1 MNTTRAAFERAARV
15 FMLVVSTRGA
25 CDGGLLARGLGFT
38 QFACVGV
45 LALHW
50 LHYQAGADRSDRGAD
65 ALWGAVFHDVH
76 GLQIRLE
83 SALLDR
89 GGLDTNATEV
99 LRLTA
104 ALDDVSRSGMGT
116 GEVADA

>member
-1 MNTTRAAFERAARV
+1 MNETRAAFERAARD
-15 FMLVVSTRGA
+15 FILVVYTRGA
-25 CDGGLLARGLGFT
+25 YDGGLLARSLGFT
-38 QFACVGV
+38 QFARVGV

-50 LHYQAGADRSDRGAD
+50 LHYQAGADCSDRGAN
-65 ALWGAVFHDVH
+65 ALRGAVFHDVH

-83 SALLDR
+83 GALLDR